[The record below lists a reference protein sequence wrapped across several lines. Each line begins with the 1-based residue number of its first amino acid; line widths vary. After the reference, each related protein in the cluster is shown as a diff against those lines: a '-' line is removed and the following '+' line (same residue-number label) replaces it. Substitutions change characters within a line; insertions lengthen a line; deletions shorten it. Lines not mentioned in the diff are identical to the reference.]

1 MTHEIRFVIDWGKVR
16 QECISHNWYTRGN
29 NAEYENML
37 FTLCKG
43 NTLEDVYRVARD
55 IYEHSD
61 KERIDNYF
69 AESDKEPVKCIM
81 DYIINECCY
90 ILIE

>member
-1 MTHEIRFVIDWGKVR
+1 MQFNINYVIDWGKVR
-16 QECISHNWYTRGN
+16 EECISHNWYTRGSN
-29 NAEYENML
+29 KAYEYML

-43 NTLEDVYRVARD
+43 RTLEDVYRVAND

-69 AESDKEPVKCIM
+69 VTGVKEPVKCIM
-81 DYIINECCY
+81 DYIINECTY
-90 ILIE
+90 ILVE